1 MKPVSI
7 IYRPSRLNLLVDLTI
22 VISIT
27 AGTLLFAP
35 FTYLNP
41 FDKYAGVSI
50 AFVGTWFAISYLLKR
65 YIPFKKIK
73 YFQAIVK
80 LFTTAVITIAI
91 ILVIDQVFPHYN
103 YSAPVFIFIVI
114 TISFLQVF
122 VQFLLFSV
130 RFAVEYTDP
139 GRRVAA
145 PDYDLPKI
153 IDEVSEHQIRKLR
166 TTFREAKGKDAAD
179 WIAQQIH
186 PFRGEI
192 RLLDKKAHTKPG
204 GNKETA
210 AGTLILLDPLNM
222 VRGINKMFY
231 FANQHLQENL
241 GILICCFETK
251 STRKRRILKH
261 YPAFLSGLIYFNDFL
276 VRRFFPKV
284 LMGERMYYNP
294 YRDQYRILP
303 KTEVMGRLSYMG
315 FDIVTTRKIEGIT
328 YVVALKIQS
337 IDTRPPLRFYG
348 PLIKLRR
355 TGKNGKP
362 IIVYKFRTMYAY
374 SEFLQ
379 EYMYK
384 TYDLQDG
391 GKFTKDIR
399 VSSWGRFM
407 RKYFLDEL
415 PMVWNILK
423 GEMKLVGVRPLSN
436 QYLSLY
442 TEEVQQLRRQY
453 KPGLLPPF
461 YADLPGTLEEIQ
473 QSEVN
478 YLKKCEQEG
487 VLLTDLKYFFKIIY
501 TILFKHAKSA

>member
-1 MKPVSI
+1 MKPGSFL
-7 IYRPSRLNLLVDLTI
+7 YRPSRLTLLIDLTI

-27 AGTLLFAP
+27 VVTLLFFP
-35 FTYLNP
+35 FTHPDPIN
-41 FDKYAGVSI
+41 KYDVLSSV
-50 AFVGTWFAISYLLKR
+50 FVVLWFVISYLLKR
-65 YIPFKKIK
+65 YIPLKKIK
-73 YFQAIVK
+73 YFTAVVK
-80 LFTTAVITIAI
+80 LLVTAISTIAFI
-91 ILVIDQVFPHYN
+91 ILIDWYLPA
-103 YSAPVFIFIVI
+103 YSYSVPFYIFIVL
-114 TISFLQVF
+114 TTFLF
-122 VQFLLFSV
+122 HFLIHFLYFSV

-139 GRRVAA
+139 GRRVTT
-145 PDYDLPKI
+145 PGYDLPKI
-153 IDEVSEHQIRKLR
+153 IDDVSEHQIRKLR
-166 TTFREAKGKDAAD
+166 TTFWEVKGKDAAD
-179 WIAQQIH
+179 WITEQIH

-192 RLLDKKAHTKPG
+192 RLLDKKDHSRTG
-204 GNKETA
+204 TTNESE

-222 VRGINKMFY
+222 VRGINKMFF
-231 FANQHLQENL
+231 FANQQLQENL

-276 VRRFFPKV
+276 IRRFFPKV

-303 KTEVMGRLSYMG
+303 KTEVLGRLSYMG
-315 FDIVTTRKIEGIT
+315 FDVINTRKIEGIT
-328 YVVALKIQS
+328 YVVALKTQQITS
-337 IDTRPPLRFYG
+337 RPPLRFYG

-355 TGKNGKP
+355 SGKNGAP

-379 EYMYK
+379 DYMYK

-399 VSSWGRFM
+399 VSSWGRLM
-407 RKYFLDEL
+407 RKYFIDEI
-415 PMVWNILK
+415 PMIWNIIK
-423 GEMKLVGVRPLSN
+423 GDMKLVGVRPLSN

-442 TEEVQQLRRQY
+442 SDDVKQLRSRY

-461 YADLPGTLEEIQ
+461 YADMPGSIEEIQ

-478 YLKKCEQEG
+478 YLKLCEKNG
-487 VLLTDLKYFFKIIY
+487 LFITDLKYLFKIIY
-501 TILFKHAKSA
+501 SILFRHAKSS

>member
-1 MKPVSI
+1 
-7 IYRPSRLNLLVDLTI
+7 
-22 VISIT
+22 
-27 AGTLLFAP
+27 
-35 FTYLNP
+35 
-41 FDKYAGVSI
+41 
-50 AFVGTWFAISYLLKR
+50 
-65 YIPFKKIK
+65 
-73 YFQAIVK
+73 
-80 LFTTAVITIAI
+80 
-91 ILVIDQVFPHYN
+91 
-103 YSAPVFIFIVI
+103 
-114 TISFLQVF
+114 
-122 VQFLLFSV
+122 
-130 RFAVEYTDP
+130 
-139 GRRVAA
+139 
-145 PDYDLPKI
+145 
-153 IDEVSEHQIRKLR
+153 
-166 TTFREAKGKDAAD
+166 
-179 WIAQQIH
+179 
-186 PFRGEI
+186 
-192 RLLDKKAHTKPG
+192 
-204 GNKETA
+204 
-210 AGTLILLDPLNM
+210 
-222 VRGINKMFY
+222 
-231 FANQHLQENL
+231 
-241 GILICCFETK
+241 
-251 STRKRRILKH
+251 
-261 YPAFLSGLIYFNDFL
+261 
-276 VRRFFPKV
+276 
-284 LMGERMYYNP
+284 NP